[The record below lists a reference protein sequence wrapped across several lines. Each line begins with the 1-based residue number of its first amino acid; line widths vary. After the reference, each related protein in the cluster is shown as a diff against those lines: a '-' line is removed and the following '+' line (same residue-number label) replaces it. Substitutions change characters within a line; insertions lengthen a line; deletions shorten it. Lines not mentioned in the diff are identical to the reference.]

1 MALTGLDIFK
11 QLPKTNCKDCG
22 SPTCL
27 AFAMAMANGKASLDM
42 CPHATEAAKENLGA
56 ATAPPVRTV
65 KVGVG
70 EQEIVMG
77 DETVL
82 FRHDKTFYHPTAIA
96 IQIPDTLSGAELD
109 AKIEKVNGLVMDR
122 VGQKIAIDMVAIV
135 NASGDAATFKA
146 AVEAVA
152 AKANFALLLAA
163 DVAGLEAAVPA
174 VAAKKPLLH
183 AATAEN
189 WEKVVALAKANN
201 CPVVVKGNGL
211 DDTAAL
217 VEKVAAQYK
226 ELVID
231 FGNTQQAKTLAEMVN
246 ARRLAIKK
254 KFRPFGYPM
263 LACTIATDAKEEI
276 VEAATYVAKYASI
289 VCMKVDE
296 KPLLLPLMAWR
307 MNIYTDP
314 QKPMTV
320 ESKNVYEIGAVGP
333 DSPVYVCTNFA
344 LTYFAVEGEVVASK
358 IPGYIVAVDTDG
370 ASVLTAWA
378 AGKFVA
384 EPIAEFVKNIG
395 IMDKV
400 NHNTIVIPGYV
411 AIISGKLKEKSG
423 YEVVVGPQE
432 AAGIPAFAKARY
444 PHLMK

>member
-42 CPHATEAAKENLGA
+42 CPHATEAAKETLGA

-82 FRHDKTFYHPTAIA
+82 FRHDKTFYHPTALA
-96 IQIPDTLSGAELD
+96 IQISDTLSGADLD
-109 AKIEKVNGLVMDR
+109 AKIAKVNALVMDR
-122 VGQKIAIDMVAIV
+122 VGQKIAIDMIAIT
-135 NASGDAATFKA
+135 NCSGNAATFKA
-146 AVEAVA
+146 AVETVA
-152 AKANFALLLAA
+152 AKANFALMLVA
-163 DVAGLEAAVPA
+163 DAAGLEAAVPA

-231 FGNTQQAKTLAEMVN
+231 LGNQSQSKTLAEMVN

-263 LACTIATDAKEEI
+263 LACTQATDAKEEI
-276 VEAATYVAKYASI
+276 VEATTYVAKYASI
-289 VCMKVDE
+289 VCMKADE
-296 KPLLLPLMAWR
+296 KALLLPLMAWR

-314 QKPMTV
+314 QKPMAV
-320 ESKNVYEIGAVGP
+320 EAKVYEIGNVTP
-333 DSPVYVCTNFA
+333 DCPVYVCTNFA
-344 LTYFAVEGEVVASK
+344 LTYFAVEGEVVGSK

-384 EPIAEFVKNIG
+384 EPIAEFVDKTG
-395 IMDKV
+395 IMSKV
-400 NHNTIVIPGYV
+400 NHNSIVIPGYV

-423 YEVVVGPQE
+423 LDVVVGPQE

-444 PHLMK
+444 PQLMK

>member
-42 CPHATEAAKENLGA
+42 CPHATEAAKETLGA

-70 EQEIVMG
+70 EREIVMG

-82 FRHDKTFYHPTAIA
+82 YRHDKTFYHPTAFA
-96 IQIPDTLSGAELD
+96 VQISDTLTGAELD
-109 AKIEKVNGLVMDR
+109 AKIAKVNDLVMER
-122 VGQKIAIDMVAIV
+122 VGQKVAIDLVAV
-135 NASGDAATFKA
+135 TNCSGNAAAFKA
-146 AVEAVA
+146 AVEAIA
-152 AKANFALLLAA
+152 AKANFALMLVSQ
-163 DVAGLEAAVPA
+163 DVAALEAALPA
-174 VAAKKPLLH
+174 VAAQKPLIH
-183 AATAEN
+183 AATSEN

-217 VEKVAAQYK
+217 VEKVAAQHK
-226 ELVID
+226 DLVID
-231 FGNTQQAKTLAEMVN
+231 FGNKQQAQTLAEMVN

-263 LACTIATDAKEEI
+263 LACTVATDPKEEI

-289 VCMKVDE
+289 ICLKTDD
-296 KPLLLPLMAWR
+296 KAQLLPLMAWR

-314 QKPMTV
+314 QKPMAV
-320 ESKNVYEIGAVGP
+320 DAKVYEIGEVGP
-333 DSPVYVCTNFA
+333 NVPVYVCTNFA
-344 LTYFAVEGEVVASK
+344 LTYFAVEGEVVGSK

-384 EPIAEFVKNIG
+384 EPIADFIKASG

-400 NHNTIVIPGYV
+400 NHNSVVIPGYV

-423 YEVVVGPQE
+423 LDVIVGPQE

-444 PHLMK
+444 PELMK

>member
-42 CPHATEAAKENLGA
+42 CPHATEAAKETLGA

-65 KVGVG
+65 KVGAG

-82 FRHDKTFYHPTAIA
+82 FRHDKTFYHPTALA
-96 IQIPDTLSGAELD
+96 IQISDTLSGAELD
-109 AKIEKVNGLVMDR
+109 AKIAKVNALVMDR
-122 VGQKIAIDMVAIV
+122 VGQQIAIDMVAIT
-135 NASGDAATFKA
+135 NCSGNAATFKA

-152 AKANFALLLAA
+152 AKANFALMLVA
-163 DVAGLEAAVPA
+163 DAAGLEAAVPA

-189 WEKVVALAKANN
+189 WEKVVELAKANN

-231 FGNTQQAKTLAEMVN
+231 FGNQSQAKTLAEMVN

-263 LACTIATDAKEEI
+263 LACTQAACAKEEI

-289 VCMKVDE
+289 VCMKADE
-296 KPLLLPLMAWR
+296 QALLLPLMAWR

-314 QKPMTV
+314 QKPMAV
-320 ESKNVYEIGAVGP
+320 DAKVYEIGDVTP
-333 DSPVYVCTNFA
+333 DSPVYICTNFA
-344 LTYFAVEGEVVASK
+344 LTYFAVEGEVSGSK

-384 EPIAEFVKNIG
+384 EPIAEFVAQTG

-400 NHNTIVIPGYV
+400 NHKNIVIPGYV

-423 YEVVVGPQE
+423 LDVIVGPQE
-432 AAGIPAFAKARY
+432 AAGIPAFAKANY

>member
-42 CPHATEAAKENLGA
+42 CPHATEAAKETLGA

-70 EQEIVMG
+70 EQEVVMG

-82 FRHDKTFYHPTAIA
+82 FRHDKTFYHPSAFA
-96 IQIPDTLSGAELD
+96 IQISDTLTGAELD
-109 AKIEKVNGLVMDR
+109 AKIEKINGLVMDR
-122 VGQKIAIDMVAIV
+122 VGQKIAIDLVAV
-135 NASGDAATFKA
+135 TNCSGNAATFKA

-152 AKANFALLLAA
+152 AKAQFALLL
-163 DVAGLEAAVPA
+163 VANLEGLEAAVPA

-201 CPVVVKGNGL
+201 CPVVVKGDGL

-231 FGNTQQAKTLAEMVN
+231 FGNKQQAKTLAEMVN

-263 LACTIATDAKEEI
+263 IAFTVATDSKEEI

-296 KPLLLPLMAWR
+296 KAQLLPLMAWR

-314 QKPMTV
+314 QKPMAV
-320 ESKNVYEIGAVGP
+320 EAKVYEIGAVSP
-333 DSPVYVCTNFA
+333 DAPVYVCTNFA
-344 LTYFAVEGEVVASK
+344 LTYFAVEGEVVGSK

-384 EPIAEFVKNIG
+384 EPIADCIKAFG

-400 NHNTIVIPGYV
+400 NHNSIVIPGYV

-423 YEVVVGPQE
+423 LDVIVGPQE

>member
-11 QLPKTNCKDCG
+11 QLPKTNCKECG

-42 CPHATEAAKENLGA
+42 CPHASEAAKEFLGA
-56 ATAPPVRTV
+56 ATAPPVKTV

-70 EQEIVMG
+70 EQEVVMG

-82 FRHDKTFYHPTAIA
+82 FRHDKTFYHPTALA
-96 IQIPDTLSGAELD
+96 IQISDTLSGAELD
-109 AKIEKVNGLVMDR
+109 AKIEKINGLVMDR
-122 VGQKIAIDMVAIV
+122 VGQQVAIQMVAV
-135 NASGDAATFKA
+135 TNCSKDAAKFKA

-152 AKANFALLLAA
+152 AKAKFALLLAGDLA
-163 DVAGLEAAVPA
+163 ALEAAVPA
-174 VAAKKPLLH
+174 VAAKKPLIH

-217 VEKVAAQYK
+217 VEKVAKEYK
-226 ELVID
+226 ELVLD
-231 FGNTQQAKTLAEMVN
+231 FGNTAQAKTLAEMVN

-263 LACTIATDAKEEI
+263 LACTLATDAKEEV

-289 VCMKVDE
+289 ICMKADE
-296 KPLLLPLMAWR
+296 KHHLLPLMAWR
-307 MNIYTDP
+307 MNVYTDP
-314 QKPMTV
+314 QKPMAV
-320 ESKNVYEIGAVGP
+320 EGKVYEIGDVTP
-333 DSPVYVCTNFA
+333 DCPVYVCTNFA
-344 LTYFAVEGEVVASK
+344 LTYFAVEGEVVGSK

-370 ASVLTAWA
+370 SSVLTGWA
-378 AGKFVA
+378 SGKFVA
-384 EPIAEFVKNIG
+384 EPIYEFVKNSG
-395 IMDKV
+395 VMDKV
-400 NHNTIVIPGYV
+400 NHNSIVIPGYV
-411 AIISGKLKEKSG
+411 AIISGKLKEISS
-423 YEVVVGPQE
+423 YNVIVGPQE
-432 AAGIPAFAKARY
+432 AVGIPAFAKANY
-444 PHLMK
+444 PQLMK

>member
-42 CPHATEAAKENLGA
+42 CPHATEAAKETLGA

-82 FRHDKTFYHPTAIA
+82 FRHDKTFYHPTALA
-96 IQIPDTLSGAELD
+96 IQISDTLSGAELD
-109 AKIEKVNGLVMDR
+109 AKIAKVNALVMDR
-122 VGQKIAIDMVAIV
+122 VGQQIAIDMVAIT
-135 NASGDAATFKA
+135 NCSGNAATFKA

-152 AKANFALLLAA
+152 AKANFALMLVA
-163 DVAGLEAAVPA
+163 DAAGLEAAVPA

-189 WEKVVALAKANN
+189 WEKVVELAKANN

-231 FGNTQQAKTLAEMVN
+231 FGNQSQAKTLAEMVN

-263 LACTIATDAKEEI
+263 LACTQAACAKEEI

-289 VCMKVDE
+289 VCMKADE
-296 KPLLLPLMAWR
+296 QALLLPLMAWR

-314 QKPMTV
+314 QKPMAV
-320 ESKNVYEIGAVGP
+320 DAKVYEIGDVTP
-333 DSPVYVCTNFA
+333 DSPVYICTNFA
-344 LTYFAVEGEVVASK
+344 LTYFAVEGEVSGSK

-384 EPIAEFVKNIG
+384 EPIAEFVAQTG

-400 NHNTIVIPGYV
+400 NHKNIVIPGYV

-423 YEVVVGPQE
+423 LDVIVGPQE
-432 AAGIPAFAKARY
+432 AAGIPAFAKANY

>member
-42 CPHATEAAKENLGA
+42 CPHATEAAKEFLGS

-96 IQIPDTLSGAELD
+96 VQISDTLSGAELD
-109 AKIEKVNGLVMDR
+109 AKIEKINGLVMDR
-122 VGQKIAIDMVAIV
+122 VGQTIAIDLVAV
-135 NASGDAATFKA
+135 TNCSGNAATFKA

-152 AKANFALLLAA
+152 AKAKFALLLVG
-163 DVAGLEAAVPA
+163 DVAALEAAVPA
-174 VAAKKPLLH
+174 VAAKKPLIH

-226 ELVID
+226 ELVLD
-231 FGNTQQAKTLAEMVN
+231 FGNTSQAKTLAEHVN

-254 KFRPFGYPM
+254 KFRPFGYPL
-263 LACTIATDAKEEI
+263 LACTQATDAREEI
-276 VEAATYVAKYASI
+276 LEAATYVAKYASI
-289 VCMKVDE
+289 VCLKADE
-296 KPLLLPLMAWR
+296 KSQLLPLMAWR

-314 QKPMTV
+314 QKPMAV
-320 ESKNVYEIGAVGP
+320 EAKVYEIGEVGP
-333 DSPVYVCTNFA
+333 DCPVYVCTNFA
-344 LTYFAVEGEVVASK
+344 LTYFAVEGEVVGSK

-384 EPIAEFVKNIG
+384 EPIADTIKACG

-400 NHNTIVIPGYV
+400 NHNSIVIPGYV

-423 YEVVVGPQE
+423 LDVIVGPQE

-444 PHLMK
+444 PQLLK

>member
-42 CPHATEAAKENLGA
+42 CPHATEAAKETLGA

-70 EQEIVMG
+70 EQEVVMG

-82 FRHDKTFYHPTAIA
+82 YRHDKTFYHQTALA
-96 IQIPDTLSGAELD
+96 IRISDTLTGAELD
-109 AKIEKVNGLVMDR
+109 AKIEKINGLVMDR
-122 VGQKIAIDMVAIV
+122 VGQRIAIDMVAV
-135 NASGDAATFKA
+135 TNCSGNAATFKA

-152 AKANFALLLAA
+152 AKANFALLL
-163 DVAGLEAAVPA
+163 VANLEGLEAAVPA

-201 CPVVVKGNGL
+201 CPVVVKGDGL

-231 FGNTQQAKTLAEMVN
+231 FGNKQQAKTLAEMVN

-263 LACTIATDAKEEI
+263 LACTVATDSKEEI

-289 VCMKVDE
+289 VCLKVDE
-296 KPLLLPLMAWR
+296 KPELLPLMAWR

-314 QKPMTV
+314 QKPMAV
-320 ESKNVYEIGAVGP
+320 ESSKVYEIGAVGP

-344 LTYFAVEGEVVASK
+344 LTYFAVEGEVAASK

-370 ASVLTAWA
+370 SSVLTAWA

-384 EPIAEFVKNIG
+384 EPIAEFIKNIG

-400 NHNTIVIPGYV
+400 NHNSIVIPGYV

-423 YEVVVGPQE
+423 LDVIVGPQE

-444 PHLMK
+444 PHLVK

>member
-122 VGQKIAIDMVAIV
+122 VGQKIAIDMIAIV
-135 NASGDAATFKA
+135 NASGNAATFKA
-146 AVEAVA
+146 TVEAVA

-263 LACTIATDAKEEI
+263 LACTLATDSKEEI
-276 VEAATYVAKYASI
+276 IEAATYVAKYASI

-296 KPLLLPLMAWR
+296 KPQLLPLMAWR

-320 ESKNVYEIGAVGP
+320 ESKNVYEIGDVGP

-444 PHLMK
+444 PHLLK

>member
-42 CPHATEAAKENLGA
+42 CPHASEAAKEALGA

-82 FRHDKTFYHPTAIA
+82 FRHDKTFYHPTAFA
-96 IQIPDTLSGAELD
+96 IQVSDTLTGAELD
-109 AKIEKVNGLVMDR
+109 AKIEKINGLVMDR
-122 VGQKIAIDMVAIV
+122 VGQRIAVDMVAV
-135 NASGDAATFKA
+135 TNCSGNAATFKA

-152 AKANFALLLAA
+152 AKAKFALMLVG
-163 DVAGLEAAVPA
+163 DVAALEAAVPA
-174 VAAKKPLLH
+174 VAAKKPLIH

-226 ELVID
+226 ELVLD
-231 FGNTQQAKTLAEMVN
+231 FGNTQQSKTLAEMVN

-263 LACTIATDAKEEI
+263 LACTLATDPKEEV
-276 VEAATYVAKYASI
+276 VEATTYVAKYASI
-289 VCMKVDE
+289 VCLKADE
-296 KPLLLPLMAWR
+296 KHHLLPLMAWR

-314 QKPMTV
+314 QKPMAV
-320 ESKNVYEIGAVGP
+320 EAKVYEIGEVTP

-344 LTYFAVEGEVVASK
+344 LTYFAVEGEVVGSK

-384 EPIAEFVKNIG
+384 EPIAEFVQKTG
-395 IMDKV
+395 IMEKV
-400 NHNTIVIPGYV
+400 NHNSIVIPGYV

-423 YEVVVGPQE
+423 LDVIVGPQE

>member
-42 CPHATEAAKENLGA
+42 CPHATEAAKETLGA

-65 KVGVG
+65 KVGTG

-96 IQIPDTLSGAELD
+96 VQISDTLSGAELD
-109 AKIEKVNGLVMDR
+109 AKIEKINGLVMDR
-122 VGQKIAIDMVAIV
+122 VGQTIAIDLVAV
-135 NASGDAATFKA
+135 TNCSGNAATFKA

-152 AKANFALLLAA
+152 AKAKFALLLVG
-163 DVAGLEAAVPA
+163 DVAALEAAVPA
-174 VAAKKPLLH
+174 VAAKKPLIH

-226 ELVID
+226 ELVLD
-231 FGNTQQAKTLAEMVN
+231 FGNTSQSKTLAEHVN

-254 KFRPFGYPM
+254 KFRPFGYPL
-263 LACTIATDAKEEI
+263 LAWTQATEAREEI
-276 VEAATYVAKYASI
+276 LEAATYVAKYASI
-289 VCMKVDE
+289 VVLKADE
-296 KPLLLPLMAWR
+296 KSQLLPLMAWR

-314 QKPMTV
+314 QKPMAV
-320 ESKNVYEIGAVGP
+320 EAKVYEIGDVGP
-333 DSPVYVCTNFA
+333 DCPVYVCTNFA
-344 LTYFAVEGEVVASK
+344 LTYFAVEGEVVGSK

-384 EPIAEFVKNIG
+384 EPIADTIKACG

-400 NHNTIVIPGYV
+400 NHNSIVIPGYV

-423 YEVVVGPQE
+423 LDVIVGPQE

-444 PHLMK
+444 PQLLK

>member
-27 AFAMAMANGKASLDM
+27 AFAMALANGKASLDQ
-42 CPHATEAAKENLGA
+42 CPHVSEAAKENLGA
-56 ATAPPVRTV
+56 ASAPPVRTV

-82 FRHDKTFYHPTAIA
+82 FRHDKTFYHETAVA
-96 IQIPDTLSGAELD
+96 VQVSDTLSGAELD
-109 AKIEKVNGLVMDR
+109 AKIEKINGLVLER
-122 VGQKIAIDMVAIV
+122 VGQKVAINLV
-135 NASGDAATFKA
+135 AITNCSGNAATFKA

-152 AKANFALLLAA
+152 AKAQFALLLVSE
-163 DVAGLEAAVPA
+163 DVAALEAALPA
-174 VAAKKPLLH
+174 VAAKKPLIY

-201 CPVVVKGNGL
+201 VPVVVKGNGL

-231 FGNTQQAKTLAEMVN
+231 FGSRQQAKTLAEHVN

-263 LACTIATDAKEEI
+263 LAWTSATDPKEEI
-276 VEAATYVAKYASI
+276 LEATTYVAKYASI
-289 VCMKVDE
+289 VVVKADE
-296 KPLLLPLMAWR
+296 KHHLLPLFAWR

-314 QKPMTV
+314 QKPMAVKATI
-320 ESKNVYEIGAVGP
+320 YEIGEVTP
-333 DSPVYVCTNFA
+333 DSPVYICTNFA
-344 LTYFAVEGEVVASK
+344 LTYFAVEGEVSASK

-384 EPIAEFVKNIG
+384 EPIYEFVKDCG
-395 IMDKV
+395 VLDKV
-400 NHNTIVIPGYV
+400 NHNSIVIPGHV

-423 YEVVVGPQE
+423 YDVIVGPQE

-444 PHLMK
+444 PQLMK

>member
-42 CPHATEAAKENLGA
+42 CPHATEAAKETLGA
-56 ATAPPVRTV
+56 ATAPPVKTV

-70 EQEIVMG
+70 EQEVVLG

-82 FRHDKTFYHPTAIA
+82 FRHDKTFYHPTALA
-96 IQIPDTLSGAELD
+96 IQISDKLSGAELD
-109 AKIEKVNGLVMDR
+109 AKIAKVNDLVMDR
-122 VGQKIAIDMVAIV
+122 VGQRIAIDMIAIT
-135 NASGDAATFKA
+135 NCSGDAATFKA

-152 AKANFALLLAA
+152 AKANFALLLVA

-174 VAAKKPLLH
+174 VAAKKPLIH

-217 VEKVAAQYK
+217 VEKVAKEYK
-226 ELVID
+226 EIVID
-231 FGNTQQAKTLAEMVN
+231 FGNTAPAKTLGDMVN

-263 LACTIATDAKEEI
+263 LACALAADPKEEV
-276 VEAATYVAKYASI
+276 VEAVTYVAKYASI
-289 VCMKVDE
+289 VCLKADE
-296 KPLLLPLMAWR
+296 KQHLLPLMAWR

-314 QKPMTV
+314 QKPMAV
-320 ESKNVYEIGAVGP
+320 EAKVYEIGDVGP
-333 DSPVYVCTNFA
+333 DCPVYVCTNFA
-344 LTYFAVEGEVVASK
+344 LTYFAVEGEVVGSK

-384 EPIAEFVKNIG
+384 EPIHETIKACG

-400 NHNTIVIPGYV
+400 NHNNIVIPGYV
-411 AIISGKLKEKSG
+411 AIITGKLKEISG
-423 YEVVVGPQE
+423 LDVIVGPQE
-432 AAGIPAFAKARY
+432 AVGIPAFAKARY
-444 PHLMK
+444 PQLMK

>member
-42 CPHATEAAKENLGA
+42 CPHASEAAKEFLGS

-96 IQIPDTLSGAELD
+96 VQISDTLSGAELD
-109 AKIEKVNGLVMDR
+109 AKIAKVNGLVMDR
-122 VGQKIAIDMVAIV
+122 VGQKIAIDLVAV
-135 NASGDAATFKA
+135 TNCSGNAATFKA

-152 AKANFALLLAA
+152 AKANFALLLVG
-163 DVAGLEAAVPA
+163 DVAALEAAVPA
-174 VAAKKPLLH
+174 VAAKKPLIH

-231 FGNTQQAKTLAEMVN
+231 FGNTSQSKTLGEMVN

-263 LACTIATDAKEEI
+263 LACTQATEAREEI
-276 VEAATYVAKYASI
+276 LEAATYVAKYASI
-289 VCMKVDE
+289 VCLKADE
-296 KPLLLPLMAWR
+296 KAQLLPLMAWR

-314 QKPMTV
+314 QKPMAV
-320 ESKNVYEIGAVGP
+320 EAKVYEIGDVGP
-333 DSPVYVCTNFA
+333 DCPVYVCTNFA
-344 LTYFAVEGEVVASK
+344 LTYFAVEGEVVGSK

-370 ASVLTAWA
+370 SSVLTAWA

-384 EPIAEFVKNIG
+384 EPIAEFVEKTG
-395 IMDKV
+395 IMGKV
-400 NHNTIVIPGYV
+400 NHKSIVIPGYV

-423 YEVVVGPQE
+423 LDVIVGPQE

-444 PHLMK
+444 PQLMK